1 MSLERPGWRK
11 EQDTNFWI
19 PDQAAVYWQTPEG
32 HSEALRLWGALP
44 AWLNTPGSESGGD
57 DWGPPSG
64 IGSLGNNN
72 RTDLFDT
79 SARIGGRGFTTP
91 GDLERTGGGG
101 GFLDNITGGIG
112 NLFNYE
118 DKNPGNWVGMGLG
131 LLTGNPFGSFIG
143 DKIGGAVYDNYNSD
157 EDKTTTDSTTPGN
170 MNVDYR
176 GVLTSDPVGLAG
188 VGNVPGQGGYR
199 YGNVGNVGW
208 EDPNNEGYNFGGR
221 EYVDDYQG
229 SGEAVYDP
237 NYDYSQAASSEGGN
251 SANYNT
257 GGGDNYGMTG
267 EAGSGFG
274 GFAEGTDAEDA
285 ASADAG
291 YW

>member
-1 MSLERPGWRK
+1 MSIERPGWRK
-11 EQDTNFWI
+11 EPGAEFWSVDQEDTH
-19 PDQAAVYWQTPEG
+19 WQTPDG
-32 HSEALRLWGALP
+32 HSEALRVWGALP
-44 AWLNTPGSESGGD
+44 YWIKRPGSESGGD

-79 SARIGGRGFTTP
+79 SAQRGGRGLTTP
-91 GDLERTGGGG
+91 GDLEKTGGGG

-112 NLFNYE
+112 NLFNYK
-118 DKNPGNWVGMGLG
+118 DKNPGNWLGMGLG

-143 DKIGGAVYDNYNSD
+143 DKIGGELYNNYYTGG
-157 EDKTTTDSTTPGN
+157 EGKTTTPGN

-176 GVLTSDPVGLAG
+176 GVLANDPVGLAG

-199 YGNVGNVGW
+199 YGNVDNVGW
-208 EDPNNEGYNFGGR
+208 EAPNNEGYNFGGR

-237 NYDYSQAASSEGGN
+237 NYDYSPVSGGYSAVSDFGADNFSGEGGTDSTGATASDYDSYDN
-251 SANYNT
+251 PDDST
-257 GGGDNYGMTG
+257 GG
-267 EAGSGFG
+267 
-274 GFAEGTDAEDA
+274 
-285 ASADAG
+285 
-291 YW
+291 W